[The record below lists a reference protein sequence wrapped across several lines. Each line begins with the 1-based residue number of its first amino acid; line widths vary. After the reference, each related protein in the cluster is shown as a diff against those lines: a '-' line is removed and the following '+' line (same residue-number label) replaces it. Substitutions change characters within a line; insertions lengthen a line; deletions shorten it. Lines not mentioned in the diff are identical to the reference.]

1 MLILGSERS
10 VTQNYY
16 VHKDAEDYSGE
27 HLSVIKING
36 RAKVIKVVNKYISH
50 EDSIN
55 YNDYLNNNGIW
66 RDGTYFNC
74 ISITGKV
81 VRYHQSELGGNH
93 VELECYEGDF
103 KRYIRLYHMAEVL
116 VKEGDIV
123 DSDTVIGTQ
132 GNTGLVLSKK
142 SLSDITYG
150 SHIHMEVLDE
160 NYQNINPREYS
171 TFVRKVSYMEQTNV
185 IDNSKKQIKII
196 VDKIN
201 IRSNPNVASSD
212 IGNVYNGE
220 IYDVLE
226 VSEDEKYTWYNI
238 KTSLGLTGYVANEKN
253 KKWLIVTNEQEK
265 IEEEVKEVDEIKE
278 LKLIFTCEKDGMY
291 AVKLKLGERLYME

>member
-10 VTQNYY
+10 VTQNYNI
-16 VHKDAEDYSGE
+16 HKDAEDYSGE

-36 RAKVIKVVNKYISH
+36 RAKVTKIVNKYISH

-55 YNDYLNNNGIW
+55 YNDYLNNSAIW

-81 VRYHQSELGGNH
+81 VRYHQSELGGNR
-93 VELECYEGDF
+93 VELECYEGDL
-103 KRYIRLYHMAEVL
+103 KRYIRLYHMADVL
-116 VKEGDIV
+116 VNVGDIV
-123 DSDTVIGTQ
+123 DSDTTIGKQ

-150 SHIHMEVLDE
+150 SHVHMEVLDE
-160 NYQNINPREYS
+160 NYQNINPREYA
-171 TFVRKVSYMEQTNV
+171 TFARTVNYMEQTNI

-201 IRSNPNVASSD
+201 IRSNPNVVSSD

-220 IYDVLE
+220 IYDVLG
-226 VSEDEKYTWYNI
+226 VSEDENYTWYNI

-253 KKWLIVTNEQEK
+253 KNWLIVTKEQEK
-265 IEEEVKEVDEIKE
+265 IEEDVKEVDDIKE